1 MRSNLFR
8 SRRFWLAWL
17 CLPPL
22 LFTVGNCVDTTPSVA
37 QGPAVLTPKGTG
49 GHNDPSILTHPYVV
63 LVSFDGFRSDYLD
76 RFETPSFDRLA
87 RAGVRAEGLIS
98 VFPSLT
104 FPGHYSIATGLY
116 PEHHGIVGNRFYD
129 PVRTDEFNY
138 RDSDDAR
145 DGSWW
150 GGEPIW
156 VTAETQGMVAAAF
169 FFPGTEATI
178 ANIRPT
184 DWRPYDASVANAE
197 RVRQVINWLTRPADR
212 RPHLVTLYFSLV
224 DRAGHDLGP
233 DTPGMS
239 RAVEGA
245 DRLLGQLMDGL
256 NTLPHSKEVSLIV
269 VSDHGM
275 APIDPE
281 RQIVV
286 RDLVDLKGVKAVA
299 TGPTM
304 SLHVGDDQRSH
315 LLRDTLNGQLVNARA
330 YLRAEI
336 PVHLHHRASQRIG
349 DVVVIPD
356 EGVQIRFQ
364 RDASPPAGMHG
375 WDPTLPSMHG
385 ILLASGPRI
394 RAGQRI
400 PAVERVHVY
409 PLMANLLD
417 LVPNPNIDGD
427 LNVLIGILKVPVLR

>member
-1 MRSNLFR
+1 MRSSLFR
-8 SRRFWLAWL
+8 SRRRRLAWL
-17 CLPPL
+17 CLSPL
-22 LFTVGNCVDTTPSVA
+22 LLAACGSGTAAPAVA
-37 QGPAVLTPKGTG
+37 QAPAVHTPEGTG
-49 GHNDPSILTHPYVV
+49 GRNDPSVLTRAYVV

-76 RFETPSFDRLA
+76 RFDTPSFDRLA
-87 RAGVRAEGLIS
+87 RTGVRADGLIT

-129 PVRTDEFNY
+129 PVRDDEFNY

-184 DWRPYDASVANAE
+184 DWRPYDATVANAD
-197 RVRQVINWLTRPADR
+197 RVRQVLGWLARPADR

-224 DRAGHDLGP
+224 DSAGHDLGP
-233 DTPGMS
+233 DAPAMDRS
-239 RAVEGA
+239 VEGA
-245 DRLLGQLMDGL
+245 DRLLGQLMEGVDR
-256 NTLPHSKEVSLIV
+256 LPHGDDVYLVV

-281 RQIVV
+281 RQFVA
-286 RDLVDLKGVKAVA
+286 RDLVDLQGVRAVA

-304 SLHVGDDQRSH
+304 SLHVADDRRSRR
-315 LLRDTLNGQLVNARA
+315 LRDDLNARLTDARA

-336 PVHLHHRASQRIG
+336 PAHLHYRESPRIG
-349 DVVVIPD
+349 DVVVIPE
-356 EGVQIRFQ
+356 EGAQIRFQ

-385 ILLASGPRI
+385 ILLARG
-394 RAGQRI
+394 RAFGR
-400 PAVERVHVY
+400 
-409 PLMANLLD
+409 AN
-417 LVPNPNIDGD
+417 GF
-427 LNVLIGILKVPVLR
+427 RRSRACTCTR